1 MKKDTVSMALVAST
15 VLISSYLYI
24 DVGGDIFIPMFMPIA
39 GIALRHY
46 LVGVQD
52 PVDDDYISPQGA
64 NSAILVVLG
73 VLAIGMGGLL
83 GKNLL
88 STIEG
93 LSVVGAGLYVTLI
106 AIGEEQFFRG
116 FLYEWLRNLVK
127 HPTFAILGSALIFMV
142 YHSWIYGGDLSTM
155 GYVFVAGVVLAYVCQ
170 LTNRL
175 WPACFIHIIVN
186 LLSVGAQ

>member
-15 VLISSYLYI
+15 VLISSYLYV
-24 DVGGDIFIPMFMPIA
+24 DVGDAIFFPMFLPIA

-46 LVGVQD
+46 LVGIQES
-52 PVDDDYISPQGA
+52 VDDDYISPQGA

-73 VLAIGMGGLL
+73 VLAIGIGGLL

-93 LSVVGAGLYVTLI
+93 LSVVGASLYVTLI

-116 FLYEWLRNLVK
+116 FVYEWFRKLVK
-127 HPTFAILGSALIFMV
+127 LPTFAMLGSALIFMV
-142 YHSWIYGGDLSTM
+142 YHSWIYGGDPSTM
-155 GYVFVAGVVLAYVCQ
+155 GYVFAAGVVLAYVCQ
-170 LTNRL
+170 ITNRL
-175 WPACFIHIIVN
+175 WPSCFIHIIVN
-186 LLSVGAQ
+186 LISVGIQ